1 METEQLQSALNGLIG
16 HLTIETTEDK
26 KKFERLGEL
35 LTKTSFA
42 TDSCAPLLETFSFE
56 KSDLFFEDKI
66 SKKAQK
72 SIALVAKSRS
82 IAKEEP
88 QFRVFRREVPA
99 RNHLIY
105 GSVPNWAVGAKVE
118 STVGPFVQADGRK
131 FWFDFY
137 TIQKFSKLYIQG
149 INAPALLFKG
159 AQSQIF
165 EVDGNVSLGRR
176 GNKNFTLA
184 KGSLWITSNFLAA
197 NGPAGSYTGLTVLS
211 GKITLS
217 NDAQV
222 INGKLTVAANTTITV
237 SLDLDQPEVPNENPD
252 SFFGIDARTMELALP
267 KNLIFHFSTQERKV
281 DKVSESQWQL
291 YGQGMDFTW
300 NEQEQAEY
308 LAQIGLINIPLRA
321 SSQHLEVLEIKS
333 PFNTLAHSADL
344 QKTGWLLPVAAIDIS
359 QPGTA
364 AGIGALWAHGN
375 KGITTTWQGL
385 KNAALSLKS
394 PSFIVAPGVILIT
407 DTSTGNGHAT
417 QSVDLWQDE
426 SNPFG
431 TKVELAFPESKPFSY
446 LSNADGNELIMYSA
460 NAEFKIDRPVKV
472 DGTPPGI
479 RSLNSLLLL
488 AVNDTDKLIYL
499 FDDNIVQDGATL
511 TGTDPFKIQ
520 KFALALENALFK
532 VSGVNGCVLFGSLTD
547 DYTKV
552 KNGFLFLTFG
562 LFRYVPT
569 LPDPYA
575 ANLGIFR
582 GQVRDGFRSS
592 VSMVGG
598 PAIGQGINSWL
609 VCRVKWDKPEAD
621 DTNNKVEV
629 SFHFAP
635 LNNQFGGIS
644 LENIQEEK
652 QIAKPSEKAT
662 SSENSTDFLAV
673 NNPIKKE
680 VHDNLLRVNENAAFA
695 KAAHTAAATFTRI
708 AINNPPATALA
719 NRKELEP
726 LPDMEEIW
734 DGQTSRLRDDWF
746 SLLDVSSNADLFG
759 ISFNLFPKRDG
770 VRFAQNSK
778 AQTTEQFPLQVEGMK
793 VVSQGINVKTFTVP
807 QISWEPLINT
817 TAPEISGDPPG
828 GFNYYPNDGG
838 PMHIINTGEDN
849 VALAP
854 IPLTDYLLK
863 NFKEDTENFKALS
876 FLTLPFGMRALA
888 LLENE
893 HKATLPDGTI
903 DTRIGSKFTFNSEEF
918 ENEIAGG
925 RQIRLDAGK
934 AFIAGESNMF
944 VGSTVQINN
953 VLDYQGNITG
963 DSTLGRT
970 VTDIFNNEF
979 LLQPFEL
986 IRQRGVPL
994 TRIDL
999 SGYGATTFSNWLNPS
1014 AAFAA
1019 TSQAKFDVVVGR
1031 CAHEIIQVVSM
1042 IYPWGIKVVR
1052 TITIFRVGTG
1062 YVFRYDSGWRAE
1074 SDGRFDFR
1082 YFVNE
1087 NPAVK
1092 IEKESPFEIHPGII
1106 RALYNVQNIIETKA
1120 IKIEDG
1126 QMVSAKF
1133 VDTDGLFK
1141 DNPASG
1147 NVLDFKL
1154 QPVYFDADIEVENVT
1169 TGFVEKTIKGVKIKV
1184 VPSKKIVG
1192 YVQSAPRGI
1201 PITKEVLRNLV
1212 TIQLGAIG
1220 GPVDCEVNLANSD
1233 QKMRLNRFD
1242 FNNSFG
1248 VNGSDITFAL
1258 SGRGSVLLPKDGS
1271 WSMVKHERSNGDVS
1285 PVPADLSIPVIRN
1298 GKVVRKDDLE
1308 VKIDTAPKDALLRI
1322 ADPADLLRQPTNAT
1336 INFGFLQ
1343 STDTQKALFLAP
1355 SFEWGSKKLNSKI
1368 PPLFVDAFR
1377 IVNSKG
1383 IFPNIGDATTNFG
1396 KAVPLLAGGINP
1408 FPKGTIQDL
1417 GQDIWQLMDI
1427 TDTIDNVKQQG
1438 YQLIKEGINKFDLP
1452 NTEFNLIDLGD
1463 GNFRIYIE
1471 YKGKNDAGNET
1482 KGDLDFNINSLAQGA
1497 VDTWKS
1503 KMENVG
1509 IVVDLAGIDRLMRI
1523 SGSWDSKKGQEAS
1536 YPGPK
1541 LEFSPVLQ
1549 PVIDILEILQQ
1560 IQGEDY
1566 AGAVASG
1573 LKLAMSNKA
1582 GSWEYKFEAS
1592 KEIPVLRFPVP
1603 DFLYNDPNAP
1613 FKLEAGLKLGAYFN
1627 AGLQV
1632 TTKTNELLPSA
1643 GGTLGFYGR
1652 ISVMCVS
1659 LSVATVYAIGQVNLD
1674 IGADT
1679 KGGPTLHMKFGFGA
1693 QIVVGL
1699 PVAGNV
1705 SVVYMVGVEIFTA
1718 EGDLEVSAFLLF
1730 EGHAEILAGLVSI
1743 TIRIEAKGTV
1753 SRKALPD
1760 GSSRADMAAQVTFGL
1775 DISIAFIINI
1785 SFTESWQEQR
1795 QIA

>member
-1 METEQLQSALNGLIG
+1 METEQLQAALNGLVG
-16 HLTIETTEDK
+16 HLVIDTTEDK
-26 KKFERLGEL
+26 KSFDRLGEL
-35 LTKTSFA
+35 LTKTSFV
-42 TDSCAPLLETFSFE
+42 TDSCAPIKETFSFE

-72 SIALVAKSRS
+72 SIALVVKSRNLS
-82 IAKEEP
+82 KEEP
-88 QFRVFRREVPA
+88 QFRVFKREVPA
-99 RNHLIY
+99 QNYLIF
-105 GSVPNWAVGAKVE
+105 GSVPTWAVGAKVE
-118 STVGPFVQADGRK
+118 STVGPFVQADGRR

-137 TIQKFSKLYIQG
+137 KIQKFSEFYIQG
-149 INAPALLFKG
+149 INSPVLLFKG
-159 AQSQIF
+159 TQSQIF
-165 EVDGNVSLGRR
+165 EADGKVSLSRR
-176 GNKNFTLA
+176 GNKTFTLV
-184 KGSLWITSNFLAA
+184 KGSLWITSHFLAA
-197 NGPAGSYTGLTVLS
+197 SAPAGSYTGLTVLG
-211 GKITLS
+211 GKIILS
-217 NDAQV
+217 SDPQV
-222 INGKLTVAANTTITV
+222 VNGKLTVAANTSITV
-237 SLDLDQPEVPNENPD
+237 NLELDQPEVSHSNPD
-252 SFFGIDARTMELALP
+252 SAFGIDARTMELALP
-267 KNLIFHFSTQERKV
+267 KNLTFHFSTQERKI
-281 DKVSESQWQL
+281 DEVSESHWQL

-300 NEQEQAEY
+300 NEQNQAEY
-308 LAQIGLINIPLRA
+308 LAQFGQIHIPLQA
-321 SSQHLEVLEIKS
+321 SSQQLEILDLQS
-333 PFNTLAHSADL
+333 PFITLAHSADI
-344 QKTGWLLPVAAIDIS
+344 QRTGWLLPVAAIDIS
-359 QPGTA
+359 QPGIA
-364 AGIGALWAHGN
+364 AGIGALWVQGN
-375 KGITTTWQGL
+375 QGITTKWQGL
-385 KNAALSLKS
+385 KNAALSLKN
-394 PSFIVAPGVILIT
+394 PFFIAAPGAILVT
-407 DTSTGNGHAT
+407 DPDAGNPHAT
-417 QSVDLWQDE
+417 QSLDLWQDE
-426 SNPFG
+426 TNSFN
-431 TKVELAFPESKPFSY
+431 TKVELTFAASKPFFY

-460 NAEFKIDRPVKV
+460 NAEFIIDRPVKV
-472 DGTPPGI
+472 DGTPPII
-479 RSLNSLLLL
+479 RSLDSLLLI
-488 AVNDTDKLIYL
+488 AVSDAHKLIYL
-499 FDDNIVQDGATL
+499 FDDNILQDGTSL
-511 TGTDPFKIQ
+511 SGTDPFDIRQ
-520 KFALALENALFK
+520 FALALENALFK
-532 VSGVNGCVLFGSLTD
+532 TSGVNGCLLFGALTD
-547 DYTKV
+547 DYDKV
-552 KNGFLFLTFG
+552 NNGALFLTFG

-575 ANLGIFR
+575 ANLGILR
-582 GQVRDGFRSS
+582 GQVRPGFKDS
-592 VSMVGG
+592 VSRIGG
-598 PAIGQGINSWL
+598 TSIGQGVNSWL
-609 VCRVKWDKPEAD
+609 VCRVKWDGPEEGD
-621 DTNNKVEV
+621 QNNEVEV

-635 LNNQFGGIS
+635 LDNQFGGIS
-644 LENIQEEK
+644 LEDLKGGEPVEEPVAGAP
-652 QIAKPSEKAT
+652 IEGPT
-662 SSENSTDFLAV
+662 GFLAV
-673 NNPIKKE
+673 NNPINHAISSGIST
-680 VHDNLLRVNENAAFA
+680 VRDGAPFANATTTATFSFTRSAVN
-695 KAAHTAAATFTRI
+695 KAATAAVS
-708 AINNPPATALA
+708 
-719 NRKELEP
+719 NRENMEP
-726 LPDMEEIW
+726 LPDLEEIW
-734 DGQTSRLRDDWF
+734 DGQTSRLRYDWF

-759 ISFNLFPKRDG
+759 ISFNLFPQRDG
-770 VRFAQNSK
+770 RRFTQNPN
-778 AQTTEQFPLQVEGMK
+778 AQTTNQFPFQAEGMK
-793 VVSQGINVKTFTVP
+793 VVSQGLNVKTFTVP
-807 QISWEPLINT
+807 QISWEPLINI
-817 TAPEISGDPPG
+817 TAPVISGDPPG

-838 PMHIINTGEDN
+838 PMHIINTGTDS

-854 IPLTDYLLK
+854 IPLTDYLLE
-863 NFKEDTENFKALS
+863 NFKDDTEEFKALS

-888 LLENE
+888 LLENK
-893 HKATLPDGTI
+893 HTATLPDGTVH
-903 DTRIGSKFTFNSEEF
+903 TRTGSKFTFNSEEF
-918 ENEIAGG
+918 ENKIVGG
-925 RQIRLDAGK
+925 RQIRLDAGE
-934 AFIAGESNMF
+934 ALITGESNMF

-953 VLDYQGNITG
+953 VLDFQGNTTG
-963 DSTLGRT
+963 NSTLGRT
-970 VTDIFNNEF
+970 VTDIFNKEF

-1031 CAHEIIQVVSM
+1031 CAHEIIQVVSI
-1042 IYPWGIKVVR
+1042 IYPWAIKVVR
-1052 TITIFRVGTG
+1052 TITMYRVGTG
-1062 YVFRYDSGWRAE
+1062 YVYRHDSGWRAE
-1074 SDGRFDFR
+1074 SEGRFDFR

-1087 NPAVK
+1087 NPTDK
-1092 IEKESPFEIHPGII
+1092 IEKESPFEIHPGIVKG
-1106 RALYNVQNIIETKA
+1106 LFNVQNIIETDA
-1120 IKIEDG
+1120 IKVEEG

-1133 VDTDGLFK
+1133 VDSDGLYK
-1141 DNPASG
+1141 NNPATG
-1147 NVLDFKL
+1147 DVLDFKL
-1154 QPVYFDADIEVENVT
+1154 QPVYFDADIEVENLT
-1169 TGFVEKTIKGVKIKV
+1169 TGFVEKTVRGEKKKV

-1201 PITKEVLRNLV
+1201 PITKDTLRNLV
-1212 TIQLGAIG
+1212 TVQLGAIG
-1220 GPVDCEVNLANSD
+1220 GPLDCEVNLANSD

-1248 VNGSDITFAL
+1248 DNGSDITYAL
-1258 SGRGSVLLPKDGS
+1258 TGRGSVLLPKDGS

-1285 PVPADLSIPVIRN
+1285 PVPADFSIPVIRK
-1298 GKVVRKDDLE
+1298 GKLL
-1308 VKIDTAPKDALLRI
+1308 TPKEQPATIEITPENALLRI
-1322 ADPADLLRQPTNAT
+1322 ADPADLLRQPTNST
-1336 INFGFLQ
+1336 VNFGFLQ

-1396 KAVPLLAGGINP
+1396 KALPLLAGGVNP
-1408 FPKGTIQDL
+1408 FPKGTLQDL
-1417 GQDIWQLMDI
+1417 GQDIQQLMDI
-1427 TDTIDNVKQQG
+1427 TETIDNVKQQG

-1452 NTEFNLIDLGD
+1452 NTEFDLIDLGD

-1497 VDTWKS
+1497 VESWKS

-1627 AGLQV
+1627 AALQV
-1632 TTKTNELLPSA
+1632 TTKSNELLPSA

-1652 ISVMCVS
+1652 LSVMCVS

>member
-1 METEQLQSALNGLIG
+1 METEQLQAALNRLVG
-16 HLTIETTEDK
+16 HLIIDTTEDNH
-26 KKFERLGEL
+26 KFDRLGEL
-35 LTKTSFA
+35 LAKTSFA
-42 TDSCAPLLETFSFE
+42 TDSCAPIKQTFSFE

-66 SKKAQK
+66 SKKTQK
-72 SIALVAKSRS
+72 SIALVAKSRKQ
-82 IAKEEP
+82 AQEEP
-88 QFRVFRREVPA
+88 QFRVFKREVPA
-99 RNHLIY
+99 QNHLIY
-105 GSVPNWAVGAKVE
+105 GSVPTWAVGAKVE
-118 STVGPFVQADGRK
+118 STVGPFLQADGRK

-137 TIQKFSKLYIQG
+137 RIQKFSELYIQG
-149 INAPALLFKG
+149 LNSPVLLFKG
-159 AQSQIF
+159 SQSQIF
-165 EVDGNVSLGRR
+165 EVDGTVSLGRR
-176 GNKNFTLA
+176 GNNTFTLA
-184 KGSLWITSNFLAA
+184 KGSLWITSSFLAA
-197 NGPAGSYTGLTVLS
+197 NAPAGSYTGLTVLG
-211 GKITLS
+211 GKIILN

-222 INGKLTVAANTTITV
+222 VNGKLTVAANTAI
-237 SLDLDQPEVPNENPD
+237 SLKLELDQPEVSNANPE
-252 SFFGIDARTMELALP
+252 SAFGIDARTMQLALP
-267 KNLIFHFSTQERKV
+267 KNLSFHFATQERKI
-281 DKVSESQWQL
+281 DEVSESKWQL

-300 NEQEQAEY
+300 NEQSQAEY
-308 LAQIGLINIPLRA
+308 LAQLAQIHIPLQA
-321 SSQHLEVLEIKS
+321 SSQQLEIMDVKS
-333 PFNTLAHSADL
+333 PFNTWAHGADI
-344 QKTGWLLPVAAIDIS
+344 QKTGWLLPVAAIDIT
-359 QPGTA
+359 QPGNA
-364 AGIGALWAHGN
+364 AGIGALWAQGK
-375 KGITTTWQGL
+375 KGITAKWQGL
-385 KNAALSLKS
+385 QNAALSLKN
-394 PSFIVAPGVILIT
+394 PSFIVAPGLILIT
-407 DTSTGNGHAT
+407 DTDAGNPHAT
-417 QSVDLWQDE
+417 QSLDLWQDE
-426 SNPFG
+426 TNPFG
-431 TKVELAFPESKPFSY
+431 AKVELTFAASKPFLY
-446 LSNADGNELIMYSA
+446 LNNADGHELIMYSA
-460 NAEFKIDRPVKV
+460 NAEFLIDRPVKV
-472 DGTPPGI
+472 DGTPPEI
-479 RSLNSLLLL
+479 RSLDSLLLI
-488 AVNDTDKLIYL
+488 AVSDTHKLIYL
-499 FDDNIVQDGATL
+499 FDDNIIQDETSL
-511 TGTDPFKIQ
+511 SGTDAFGIQ
-520 KFALALENALFK
+520 QFALALENALFK
-532 VSGVNGCVLFGSLTD
+532 TSGVNGCLLFGALTD
-547 DYTKV
+547 DYAKV
-552 KNGFLFLTFG
+552 HDGALFLTFG

-575 ANLGIFR
+575 ANLGILR
-582 GQVRDGFRSS
+582 GQVRPGFRDS
-592 VSMVGG
+592 VSRIGG
-598 PAIGQGINSWL
+598 TAIGQGVNSWL
-609 VCRVKWDKPEAD
+609 VCRVKWEVPEGGD
-621 DTNNKVEV
+621 QNNAVEV

-635 LNNQFGGIS
+635 LDHQFGGIS
-644 LENIQEEK
+644 LNDLKGGEPVEK
-652 QIAKPSEKAT
+652 PVADAPIEGT
-662 SSENSTDFLAV
+662 TGFLAV
-673 NNPIKKE
+673 NNPIKHATGSE
-680 VHDNLLRVNENAAFA
+680 ISTVREGISFANATTAASFSFTRSAVNNAA
-695 KAAHTAAATFTRI
+695 TAAVSNRE
-708 AINNPPATALA
+708 NLKPLA
-719 NRKELEP
+719 DL
-726 LPDMEEIW
+726 EEIW
-734 DGQTSRLRDDWF
+734 DGQTSRLREDWF

-759 ISFNLFPKRDG
+759 ISFNLFPQRDG
-770 VRFAQNSK
+770 VRFTPKSNAQ
-778 AQTTEQFPLQVEGMK
+778 ATDQFPFQAEGMK

-807 QISWEPLINT
+807 QISWEPLINI
-817 TAPEISGDPPG
+817 TAPEISGDHPG

-838 PMHIINTGEDN
+838 PMHIINTGEDS

-863 NFKEDTENFKALS
+863 NFKDDTQDFKALS

-888 LLENE
+888 LLENK
-893 HKATLPDGTI
+893 HKATLPDGTV
-903 DTRIGSKFTFNSEEF
+903 DTRTGSKFTFNSEEF
-918 ENEIAGG
+918 ENDITGG
-925 RQIRLDAGK
+925 RQIRLDAGE
-934 AFIAGESNMF
+934 AFITGESNMF

-953 VLDYQGNITG
+953 VLDFQGNPTG

-979 LLQPFEL
+979 LLQPFEI

-1042 IYPWGIKVVR
+1042 IYPWAIKVVR
-1052 TITIFRVGTG
+1052 TITIYRVGTG
-1062 YVFRYDSGWRAE
+1062 YVYRHDSGWRAE
-1074 SDGRFDFR
+1074 SEGRFDFR

-1087 NPAVK
+1087 NPVDK
-1092 IEKESPFEIHPGII
+1092 IEKESPYEIHPGIVKG
-1106 RALYNVQNIIETKA
+1106 LLNVQNIIETDA
-1120 IKIEDG
+1120 IKVEEG
-1126 QMVSAKF
+1126 QMISAKF
-1133 VDTDGLFK
+1133 VDSDGLYK
-1141 DNPASG
+1141 DNPATADM
-1147 NVLDFKL
+1147 LDFKL
-1154 QPVYFDADIEVENVT
+1154 QPVYFDADIEVENLT
-1169 TGFVEKTIKGVKIKV
+1169 TGFVEKTVKGEKKKV

-1201 PITKEVLRNLV
+1201 PITKETLRNLV
-1212 TIQLGAIG
+1212 TVQLGAIG
-1220 GPVDCEVNLANSD
+1220 GPLDCEVNLANSD

-1248 VNGSDITFAL
+1248 DNGSDITYAL
-1258 SGRGSVLLPKDGS
+1258 TGRGSVLLPKDGS
-1271 WSMVKHERSNGDVS
+1271 WSMVKHERSNGEVS
-1285 PVPADLSIPVIRN
+1285 PVPADLSIPVIRK
-1298 GKVVRKDDLE
+1298 GKVL
-1308 VKIDTAPKDALLRI
+1308 TPKKQPATIEITPDNALLRI
-1322 ADPADLLRQPTNAT
+1322 ADPADLLRQPTNST
-1336 INFGFLQ
+1336 VNFGFLQ

-1396 KAVPLLAGGINP
+1396 KAVPLLAGGVNP
-1408 FPKGTIQDL
+1408 FPKGTLQDL
-1417 GQDIWQLMDI
+1417 GQDIQQLMDI

-1452 NTEFNLIDLGD
+1452 NTEFDLIDLGD

-1471 YKGKNDAGNET
+1471 YKGKNDAGTET

-1497 VDTWKS
+1497 AETWKS

-1627 AGLQV
+1627 AALQV
-1632 TTKTNELLPSA
+1632 TTQTNELLPSA

-1652 ISVMCVS
+1652 LSVMCVS
-1659 LSVATVYAIGQVNLD
+1659 LSAATVYAIGQVNLD

-1718 EGDLEVSAFLLF
+1718 EGDLQVSAFLLF

-1760 GSSRADMAAQVTFGL
+1760 GNSRADMAAQVTFGL